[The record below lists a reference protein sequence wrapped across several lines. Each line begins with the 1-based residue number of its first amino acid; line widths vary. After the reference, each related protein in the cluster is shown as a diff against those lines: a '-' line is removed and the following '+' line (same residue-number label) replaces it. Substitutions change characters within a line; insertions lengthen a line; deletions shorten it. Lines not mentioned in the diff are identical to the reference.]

1 MTEAIKLFSIIIL
14 IVILLRLR
22 LDLGFVMLI
31 SSIVLGLLFQLGFY
45 GIINNIYLTVRDPN
59 TLELVGII
67 ILVYILSGILRRTK
81 SMDGIISSLLNI
93 VADYRLILFI
103 IASFLGLIPMP
114 AGAMF
119 SAPLLREIGEKNN
132 MNAEDIMFANYWHRH
147 VWEFMWPLYPV
158 VLLYSS
164 FIEIDVREIMILQF
178 PFTIIALSI
187 GFFWMYTHLESNNN
201 VKINYRD
208 WKAQI
213 FMFFK
218 SVWSIL
224 LIIFLVLFLKIN
236 LLVSL
241 SISIILLLIIKRI
254 SIKEVWEII
263 FQDVSFKVVI
273 MIIGIM
279 LFKQVLESTDSITQ
293 LPQFFS
299 TIGINIWVVLF
310 FIPFLIGS
318 LTGVTIS
325 AIGVS
330 FPILMPII
338 TQQGSLNLS
347 MAMIVYIAGFTGMM
361 ISPMHLCLTVTLEY
375 LKADIVKFYK
385 MLSIHLLILIFI
397 STLYIYLFI

>member
-1 MTEAIKLFSIIIL
+1 LTEAIKLLSIIIL
-14 IVILLRLR
+14 IIILLRLR
-22 LDLGFVMLI
+22 LDLGLVMFL
-31 SSIVLGLLFQLGFY
+31 SSIVLGFLFQLGCY
-45 GIINNIYLTVRDPN
+45 GIINNIYLAVIDPN

-67 ILVYILSGILRRTK
+67 VLVYILSGILRRTK

-103 IASFLGLIPMP
+103 ITSFLGLIPMP

-132 MNAEDIMFANYWHRH
+132 MNAEEIMFANYWLRH
-147 VWEFMWPLYPV
+147 IWEFMWPLYPV

-164 FIEIDVREIMILQF
+164 FIKVDVREIMILQF

-187 GFFWMYTHLESNNN
+187 GFFWMYTHLDSNNN
-201 VKINYRD
+201 FKINYKD
-208 WKAQI
+208 WKIQI
-213 FMFFK
+213 FTFFK

-241 SISIILLLIIKRI
+241 GISIILLLIIKRI
-254 SIKEVWEII
+254 SIKKIWEIF

-330 FPILMPII
+330 FPILMPIM
-338 TQQGSLNLS
+338 TQYGSLNLS
-347 MAMIVYIAGFTGMM
+347 MAMVAYIAGFTGMM
-361 ISPMHLCLTVTLEY
+361 ISPMHLCLTVTIEY
-375 LKADIVKFYK
+375 LKADILKFYK
-385 MLSIHLLILIFI
+385 ILSISLLVLIII